1 MFLGCKSDREKTP
14 NYRLLQKLDVNLIHC
29 IALKAY
35 NQSISS
41 SGQEEKFQERM
52 NKKEHELQSLQTKL
66 MDLQA
71 QVEKE
76 GVQELH
82 YTISQLESK
91 VEQYSQRNRE
101 LQQSL
106 INLEAGASVPQT
118 LQVNTQLMQ
127 SLSSFMQGRKQ
138 RFIS

>member
-1 MFLGCKSDREKTP
+1 MG
-14 NYRLLQKLDVNLIHC
+14 KLILVYLMVINSLHC
-29 IALKAY
+29 IALKVY

-41 SGQEEKFQERM
+41 SGQEEKLQEKII
-52 NKKEHELQSLQTKL
+52 KKDHELHSLQTKL

-76 GVQELH
+76 GLQELQ

-91 VEQYSQRNRE
+91 VEQYSRRNTE

-106 INLEAGASVPQT
+106 IKLEAGASVPQA
-118 LQVNTQLMQ
+118 LQVNTQIIP
-127 SLSSFMQGRKQ
+127 SSHPFHSKVGTVK
-138 RFIS
+138 SGV

>member
-1 MFLGCKSDREKTP
+1 
-14 NYRLLQKLDVNLIHC
+14 
-29 IALKAY
+29 
-35 NQSISS
+35 
-41 SGQEEKFQERM
+41 
-52 NKKEHELQSLQTKL
+52 

-106 INLEAGASVPQT
+106 IKLEAGASVPQT

-127 SLSSFMQGRKQ
+127 SSSSFMQGRKQ
-138 RFIS
+138 VYLLVWFVCFSQLVPFLFLNFLKDYYNLDLL

>member
-1 MFLGCKSDREKTP
+1 M
-14 NYRLLQKLDVNLIHC
+14 IHF

-52 NKKEHELQSLQTKL
+52 NKKEHELQSIQTKL

-106 INLEAGASVPQT
+106 IKLEAGASVPQT
-118 LQVNTQLMQ
+118 LQVNTQLTQ
-127 SLSSFMQGRKQ
+127 SSSSFMQGRKQ